1 MQWTREGGFSDGD
14 HVEPWLP
21 MGEAR
26 SRNVADQRDD
36 PASFLTFCRDLIGVR
51 RDREDL
57 RSGPYERLGSP
68 EGVWAWR
75 RGSGTMVIVNHGDG
89 PATLPTASGTV
100 LIDTGRQRAG
110 ERVEG
115 PLRLEPWEAL
125 ILDEEANA

>member
-14 HVEPWLP
+14 VEPWLP

-36 PASFLTFCRDLIGVR
+36 PTSFLTFCRDLIGVR

-57 RSGPYERLGSP
+57 RSGSYQGLGSP
-68 EGVWAWR
+68 EDVWAWR
-75 RGSGTMVIVNHGDG
+75 RGSGTRVIVNHGDV
-89 PATLPTASGTV
+89 AVTLPTPSGAV

-115 PLRLEPWEAL
+115 SLRLEPWEAV
-125 ILDEEANA
+125 ILHEEADA